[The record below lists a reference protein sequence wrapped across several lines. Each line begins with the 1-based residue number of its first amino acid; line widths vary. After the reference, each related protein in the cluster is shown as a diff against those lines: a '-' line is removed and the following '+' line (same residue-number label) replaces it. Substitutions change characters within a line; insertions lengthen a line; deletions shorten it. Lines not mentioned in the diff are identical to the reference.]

1 MLSVL
6 YKLISYI
13 ISAGMQ
19 KQKQY
24 MIDLKARSLSSMDVN
39 YKSLQIINVTTIIYY
54 CHSTLQNQVPIHSF
68 VHKKKKKFPFIN
80 LFLSKEKLHLHRLHT
95 RPARPAHVQCKP
107 QGTPIKSLKQKMPR
121 QAQNSRISLTLIK
134 LLLLLCTVV
143 IEVKAQV
150 GYLADDECKKT
161 LLLSFSR
168 FYSSKLRL
176 YIMY

>member
-54 CHSTLQNQVPIHSF
+54 CHSTLQNQVHIHSL

-80 LFLSKEKLHLHRLHT
+80 LFLSKEKLHLHPLHT
-95 RPARPAHVQCKP
+95 SPAHVQYKP
-107 QGTPIKSLKQKMPR
+107 QGTPIKSLKQKMPK

-134 LLLLLCTVV
+134 LLLLLCMVV
-143 IEVKAQV
+143 IEVKAQA
-150 GYLADDECKKT
+150 GLLANDERKKT
-161 LLLSFSR
+161 LLLLSFSH
-168 FYSSKLRL
+168 FYSIKLRL
-176 YIMY
+176 

>member
-13 ISAGMQ
+13 ISAGMR

-80 LFLSKEKLHLHRLHT
+80 LFLSKEKLHLHPLHT
-95 RPARPAHVQCKP
+95 SPAHVQYKP
-107 QGTPIKSLKQKMPR
+107 QGTPIKSLKQKMPK

-134 LLLLLCTVV
+134 LLLLLCMVV
-143 IEVKAQV
+143 NEVKAQV
-150 GYLADDECKKT
+150 GSLAADECKKT

-168 FYSSKLRL
+168 FYSSKLSL